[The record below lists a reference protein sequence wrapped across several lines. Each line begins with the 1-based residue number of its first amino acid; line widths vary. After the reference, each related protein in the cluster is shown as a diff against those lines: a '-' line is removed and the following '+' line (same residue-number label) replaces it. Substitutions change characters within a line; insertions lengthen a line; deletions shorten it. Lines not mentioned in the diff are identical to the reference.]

1 MRFVTIRDLRNN
13 SAEIQRQLPE
23 EKEMVLT
30 SNGKPFAI
38 LSATSADT
46 LEEELTMI
54 RRAQALAAVN
64 CLQTRSVKL
73 GTDRIS
79 LDEINKEI
87 NIQRGRRRQK

>member
-1 MRFVTIRDLRNN
+1 MRFVTIRDLRNK

-38 LSATSADT
+38 LSATSAET

-54 RRAQALAAVN
+54 RRGQAMAAVN
-64 CLQTRSVKL
+64 HLQTQSVKL
-73 GTDRIS
+73 GIDRIS
-79 LDEINKEI
+79 LDEINAEI
-87 NIQRGRRRQK
+87 NSQRKARQ